1 MRWNRRK
8 AEDLGLLRQAVEA
21 WREAAPAERLSEGAR
36 GRILRQVVRP
46 APARSAWTPL
56 FPPVRRLALAA
67 AVPAIVLAVLVSY
80 GTLTGTGPDGIAPRL
95 LASKQGDEVVFVI
108 ANGDRTH
115 SVSRLSRP
123 VERQG
128 ETMVVNDG
136 TFRDRLSSDAQLVF
150 YRID

>member
-1 MRWNRRK
+1 MSNEDQATAPEEKVGSDPIRK
-8 AEDLGLLRQAVEA
+8 ITR
-21 WREAAPAERLSEGAR
+21 
-36 GRILRQVVRP
+36 
-46 APARSAWTPL
+46 
-56 FPPVRRLALAA
+56 
-67 AVPAIVLAVLVSY
+67 IVLAVLVSY

-108 ANGDRTH
+108 ANGERTH

-128 ETMVVNDG
+128 EAMVVNDG